1 MPGKFS
7 QSLKLAPGASVV
19 ISGNDLSFNQSFTL
33 SLWAKIL
40 DDAEGTILSNGQVR
54 LEYRDDLKLY
64 GSVYTQ
70 NGWEE
75 VSSFAQG
82 GKWTHYALS
91 LTNSQLMMFINGDQV
106 SSKNLTT
113 AMTWENLDDRD
124 LYLGSPEAINWS
136 MEGIFCLMKCGFMT
150 VLSNSEKFLR
160 FTVMDREIWEFV
172 HNFMETLLFPYPR
185 HPSLLVFGK
194 TKTTSQFPD
203 WSYPKSMPLVPM
215 S

>member
-1 MPGKFS
+1 MWYNFEGNDSKTVYDLSPRQIDASLKQGERVPGKFS

-40 DDAEGTILSNGQVR
+40 DDAEGTILSNGQAR

-75 VSSFAQG
+75 VSTFAQQ
-82 GKWTHYALS
+82 GKWTHYALA

-113 AMTWENLDDRD
+113 AMTWEDLEDRD

-136 MEGIFCLMKCGFMT
+136 MGGNVLLDELRIYDRA
-150 VLSNSEKFLR
+150 LSNAC
-160 FTVMDREIWEFV
+160 
-172 HNFMETLLFPYPR
+172 LLYTSPSPR
-185 HPSLLVFGK
+185 DS
-194 TKTTSQFPD
+194 
-203 WSYPKSMPLVPM
+203 
-215 S
+215 